1 MLPSILTSAQRWW
14 LLALLALWAGLLF
27 GGFLFGAPSSDQSHR
42 MPLATRLLSSVV
54 LVVAAWSW
62 FIFCRGTQIE
72 RYSLLVALGMSFGL
86 LGDLYMAGLI
96 PLGNRVL
103 GGIAAFGIG
112 HILYISAIVSFGN
125 QQGLNAPSARWGA
138 LAVWLL
144 IGLVGWY
151 VVVFRGQQAT
161 ALHWAALP
169 YALLLAGTAGLA
181 TGLALQAPAFI
192 PLALGGA
199 LFLLSDLILA
209 GQLFSGLSFRLI
221 GDVIWL
227 TYGPAQM
234 LIVYSIGTALGWVS
248 NRT

>member
-1 MLPSILTSAQRWW
+1 MLPSLLTSAQRWW
-14 LLALLALWAGLLF
+14 LLALLALWAILLF
-27 GGFLFGAPSSDQSHR
+27 GGFFFGAPTSDQSHR

-62 FIFCRGTQIE
+62 FAFCRGTQIE

-112 HILYISAIVSFGN
+112 HVLYISAFVGFGN
-125 QQGLNAPSARWGA
+125 QQGLNAPASRWGA

-144 IGLVGWY
+144 IGLLGWY
-151 VVVFRGQQAT
+151 FVVFRGQQAT
-161 ALHWAALP
+161 ALHWVALP
-169 YALLLAGTAGLA
+169 YALLLASTAGLA

-221 GDVIWL
+221 GDFIWL

-234 LIVYSIGTALGWVS
+234 LIVYSIGAALGWVAAKS
-248 NRT
+248 